1 MEEQIKLL
9 KKVNEQLRFQLEAQ
23 GELIRTMTLQLRI
36 QAEQLEKQS
45 AKIDELLKKIEEL
58 THKKNSRN
66 SSAPPSTDGYA
77 KPAPKSQRKSS
88 GAKPGGQDGH
98 KGSSMKLMK
107 APDEIR
113 EHYPQACSG
122 CPNRE
127 HCHGHIVERRY
138 ESDIIVESRLI
149 EHRQIV
155 CCCPMAAN
163 KTLIGE
169 FPKNITGTKQYGN
182 NLKAFAAA
190 LSTVGMVGIDRI
202 HELLTGV
209 FDISVSTGS
218 IQNWI
223 TQLSSATKDAVQ
235 QIRERVSCLRV
246 LNCDETG
253 LRVNGSLHWLHCLCN
268 EKWSYLVLHKKRGR
282 KAMDEIDILPE
293 FHNTM
298 VHDFWKPYYKYSQAV
313 HGICNA
319 HIMRELV
326 YAQEQKHQNW
336 AKSMQDLLIE
346 IHESRNILMS
356 QKETGFQ
363 ALVLEAYHVRYDAI
377 VQLGIADNIPPQK
390 PKGKRGRVGKGKI
403 LCLLERLRD
412 YKEDILRF
420 AADWTVPF
428 TNNEAERTIRFSKVK
443 QKVSGCF
450 RTEKGAQD
458 YMRIMSFVSTARKH
472 GMSYFEAVRAALEG
486 NALTLVT
493 QWG

>member
-1 MEEQIKLL
+1 MEDKEKILLQII
-9 KKVNEQLRFQLEAQ
+9 EAQ
-23 GELIRTMTLQLRI
+23 AAQIAKLT
-36 QAEQLEKQS
+36 EQVE
-45 AKIDELLKKIEEL
+45 ELLQKLDEKKR
-58 THKKNSRN
+58 HKNSKN
-66 SSAPPSTDGYA
+66 SSLPPSSDGYA

-113 EHYPQACSG
+113 EHYPKACSG

-127 HCHGHIVERRY
+127 HCHGSIAERRY

-149 EHRQIV
+149 EHRQMV
-155 CCCPMAAN
+155 CCCPMAGS

-223 TQLSSATKDAVQ
+223 KQLSSATKDAVQ
-235 QIRERVSCLRV
+235 RIREQISRLSV

-253 LRVNGSLHWLHCLCN
+253 LRVNGSLHWLHCLCDAN
-268 EKWSYLVLHKKRGR
+268 WSYFALHKKRGS
-282 KAMDEIDILPE
+282 KAMDEMGILPG
-293 FHNTM
+293 FRKTM
-298 VHDFWKPYYKYSQAV
+298 VHDFWKPYYKYGQAA

-319 HIMRELV
+319 HIMRELA
-326 YAQEQKHQNW
+326 YAQEQMHQNW
-336 AKSMQDLLIE
+336 AKSMQDLLVE
-346 IHESRNILMS
+346 IHESRNILML
-356 QKETGFQ
+356 QGETGFQ
-363 ALVLEAYHVRYDAI
+363 TLVREAYHVRYDAI
-377 VQLGIADNIPPQK
+377 VQLGMVDNIPPQK
-390 PKGKRGRVGKGKI
+390 PKGKRGRVGKGKL

-420 AADWTVPF
+420 ASDWTVPF

-450 RTEKGAQD
+450 RTVEGAED
-458 YMRIMSFVSTARKH
+458 YMQIMSFVSTARKH
-472 GMSYFEAVRAALEG
+472 GMSYFETVRAALTG
-486 NALTLVT
+486 NALSLVE